1 MPLDRQRCRCLLR
14 EFRLGELFVEELGWD
29 RYSQSLEVTVDGR
42 TYQLAAIAQKAGLV
56 AFECPG
62 REELMRSYPARRRV
76 ETQVAKSV
84 REHLIV
90 YTDPARTTQ
99 IWQWVKREI
108 GRPAACREHIFR
120 HTQPGDS
127 LLQKLEYL
135 AFTLEDEERGVTVVD
150 SHGRVRQGFDVERVT
165 RRFYDRFKS
174 EHAAFLRFVEGIPD
188 EGMQRWYVS
197 VTLNRLMFIYFIQKK
212 GFLDGDGDYLR
223 HKLAESRRRGRDR
236 FYRDF
241 LCPLF
246 FEGFAKRESD
256 RSPEANRLLG
266 KVPYLNGGIFLRHE
280 IERLHGDDIAIPDAA
295 FERIFDFFDSYQ
307 WHLDERPL
315 RRDDEINPDVLGYI
329 FEKYINQK
337 QMGAYYTREDIT
349 GYISQ
354 NTVIPYLF
362 DAARRNCR
370 IAFEG
375 DGSVWRLLRDNP
387 DRYIYPAV
395 RSGVID
401 EDGEVIPESALP
413 DFVRVGMHDPK
424 ARMFDRRYNL
434 GEAFISG
441 PNGVNLA
448 LPTETWREYVVRR
461 QRCLALRARLA
472 AGEVADINDLITHN
486 LDIRQFAQDVIEE
499 CEGPELLRAFWH
511 AIQGVSILDPT
522 CGSGAFLFAALNV
535 LEPLYEA
542 CLQRMEAFVEDL
554 ARSGQKH
561 SPRKFEDFKK
571 VLARMEQHPNHRYFI
586 LKTIIINNLFG
597 VDIMEEAVE
606 ICKLRLFLKLVA
618 QIESLEH
625 LEPLPDIDF
634 NIRAGNTLVGY
645 ARIEDIRRGQRTLD
659 FEDVLAQVERKAAE
673 VDELF
678 ALFRQQQTELGG
690 EVTPADKDRLRAA
703 LKPLEDELN
712 RYLAGEYGVDL
723 RRKKAFEDWRKS
735 HKPFH
740 WFIEFHSI
748 MARGGFDVIIG
759 NPPYVE
765 YRLVR
770 GDYTLPP
777 GLYKAEAAGNLY
789 AFCMERS
796 TSLLRP
802 DGAFGMIVPT
812 GLLALEE
819 MSGLR
824 GVLAGRYACAFYSTY
839 AIRPSKLFDGVDH
852 RLCVYLGLY
861 ENRSGQQVWST
872 CFNHWNAEERDS
884 LFQRLRYHPSAQH
897 ARLGRLP
904 QIGEPFSASV
914 LGKLEANGHMPV
926 ASLCA
931 PGVSGYTIHY
941 HRSPRYWIRS
951 MDFEQYFKSPT
962 RRRSIHHFRDVRFR
976 DERTGKVAGAVLNST
991 LFFLWF
997 LTVGNGRNLTG
1008 IDVLQ
1013 FPIGETTSP
1022 PLDPIPGVFDR
1033 LMRDYQANSFVRVRE
1048 DCEFQEFRPSLSKPI
1063 IDEIDCVLAQH
1074 YGFTDE
1080 ELDFIIN
1087 YDIKY
1092 RMGREGGGGDDGDHG
1107 GDGDDGKGRDGDRH
1121 QATSSAGRN
1130 ARRSMTH
1137 DS

>member
-1 MPLDRQRCRCLLR
+1 MPLDRQRCRPLLR
-14 EFRLGELFVEELGWD
+14 EFRLRDLFVEELGWD
-29 RYSQSLEVTVDGR
+29 RHAQSLDVTVDGN
-42 TYQLAAIAQKAGLV
+42 TYQLSAIAQKAGLV

-62 REELMRSYPARRRV
+62 CEDLMRSYPARRKV

-90 YTDPARTTQ
+90 YTDPAHTTQ

-165 RRFYDRFKS
+165 RRFYDRFKA
-174 EHAAFLRFVEGIPD
+174 EHAAFLKFVKGIPE

-212 GFLDGDGDYLR
+212 GFLDGDPDYLR
-223 HKLAESRRRGRDR
+223 SKLAESKRRGRNR

-246 FEGFAKRESD
+246 FDGFAKRESD
-256 RSPEANRLLG
+256 RSAETNQLLG
-266 KVPYLNGGIFLRHE
+266 RVPYLNGGIFLRHE
-280 IERLHGDDIAIPDAA
+280 IERQHGDDIAIPDAA
-295 FERIFDFFDSYQ
+295 FERIFDFFDAYQ

-337 QMGAYYTREDIT
+337 QMGAYYTKEDIT

-354 NTVIPYLF
+354 STVIPYLF
-362 DAARRNCR
+362 DVARRECK
-370 IAFEG
+370 IAFDGEG
-375 DGSVWRLLRDNP
+375 SLWRPLQENP
-387 DRYIYPAV
+387 DRYLYTAV
-395 RSGVID
+395 RTGVID
-401 EDGEVIPESALP
+401 EDGQVIPESVLP
-413 DFVRVGMHDPK
+413 DFVQVGMHDPK

-434 GEAFISG
+434 GAAEVLDAEG
-441 PNGVNLA
+441 NNLA
-448 LPTETWREYVVRR
+448 LPTETWREHVCRR
-461 QRCLALRARLA
+461 QRCLELRAKLT
-472 AGEVADINDLITHN
+472 AGEVTETNDLITYN

-511 AIQGVSILDPT
+511 AIESVTVLDPT
-522 CGSGAFLFAALNV
+522 CGSGAFLFAALNI

-554 ARSGQKH
+554 ARSGEKR
-561 SPRKFEDFKK
+561 SPRKFEDFRK

-586 LKTIIINNLFG
+586 LKTIIIGNLFG

-645 ARIEDIRRGQRTLD
+645 ARLEDIRRGQRTLD
-659 FEDVLAQVERKAAE
+659 FEDVLAQVELKAAE
-673 VDELF
+673 VGELF

-690 EVTPADKDRLRAA
+690 EVTAADKDALRAA

-723 RRKKAFEDWRKS
+723 RRKKGFEEWRKS

-740 WFIEFHSI
+740 WFIEFHGI
-748 MARGGFDVIIG
+748 MKRGGFDVMIG
-759 NPPYVE
+759 NPPWRE
-765 YRLVR
+765 YAQVR
-770 GDYTLPP
+770 QEYHVLDYATE
-777 GLYKAEAAGNLY
+777 GCGNLHGI
-789 AFCMERS
+789 CTER
-796 TSLLRP
+796 
-802 DGAFGMIVPT
+802 AV
-812 GLLALEE
+812 A
-819 MSGLR
+819 LR
-824 GVLAGRYACAFYSTY
+824 GRGGRNSFIVQLPLTSSSRMTSVRACLRNQSESLFVMPFDD
-839 AIRPSKLFDGVDH
+839 RPGRLFDGLEHCRAVIFISQGRGGTPPARVATGRYQRWFSDC
-852 RLCVYLGLY
+852 RNSVFPLLEYAGPGEQGLFPDLFPKCGPGSDQDVLMKL
-861 ENRSGQQVWST
+861 SGAGS
-872 CFNHWNAEERDS
+872 
-884 LFQRLRYHPSAQH
+884 QRM
-897 ARLGRLP
+897 
-904 QIGEPFSASV
+904 ASV
-914 LGKLEANGHMPV
+914 LSRHATAHSIFYQEATQYWVKAALGLPYYSKNGTEGPPAHGRFLYLQDADATNV
-926 ASLCA
+926 A
-931 PGVSGYTIHY
+931 
-941 HRSPRYWIRS
+941 
-951 MDFEQYFKSPT
+951 F
-962 RRRSIHHFRDVRFR
+962 
-976 DERTGKVAGAVLNST
+976 AVLNSSLFYLYFITYGDCFHLSDT
-991 LFFLWF
+991 LVSSFP
-997 LTVGNGRNLTG
+997 VGCSVASAPKLSKLGRELMDDLREHSTR
-1008 IDVLQ
+1008 
-1013 FPIGETTSP
+1013 ETIRT
-1022 PLDPIPGVFDR
+1022 FDGNEIT
-1033 LMRDYQANSFVRVRE
+1033 YE
-1048 DCEFQEFRPSLSKPI
+1048 EFYGWQSKPI
-1063 IDEIDCVLAQH
+1063 IDRIDQVLAKH

-1080 ELDFIIN
+1080 ELDFIVN

-1092 RMGREGGGGDDGDHG
+1092 RMGRDASEESEG
-1107 GDGDDGKGRDGDRH
+1107 
-1121 QATSSAGRN
+1121 
-1130 ARRSMTH
+1130 
-1137 DS
+1137 